1 MKKFLVVLLSLGL
14 IAAFSMPA
22 SAVDLNLTGSYYAQ
36 GFYVDNHELKDH
48 NDSRAFVSQ
57 RFRLQP
63 VFQIA
68 DGLKFTTRFDAL
80 EKKWGDQR
88 WSAGF
93 EDVRNRKSNSPDCG
107 TYEQE
112 NIEFERAYVT
122 FATQIGQFDAG
133 YQQGSSQFGTSF
145 LDSEESIGRILF
157 TRSFGPH
164 TLTLSW
170 EKLNEYMTTGST
182 TKGSNKDADDTA
194 YAIAGITKFKG
205 GEAGLIYKYLDLA
218 SKKPG
223 TAAVPAYYRMDPA
236 TGDTELVPEVA
247 AVPGYKSTLHV
258 VNPYVKMTSGPLYVE
273 AELYYI
279 GGKAKEYENS
289 SAPDVDAES
298 YGGYVKAQMDMA
310 PAYVGAMFVY
320 MTGDDPDSTDETEG
334 GFMPALH
341 WGENFSPCLI
351 LWNSSYQTWLGAET
365 GYAGDANKTSKY
377 MDNVMMGQIYG
388 GFKPTP
394 KLHVKASV
402 SYGVADEKPAGFVD
416 DEYGTELDVTA
427 SYKIFDNLEYMIG
440 AAYLFAGDYFKG
452 TDSCNKVDDNYLLT
466 HKLTLTF

>member
-14 IAAFSMPA
+14 IAAFSMPS
-22 SAVDLNLTGSYYAQ
+22 SAVDLKLTGSYYAQ
-36 GFYVDNHELKDH
+36 GFYVDNHELKDD

-93 EDVRNRKSNSPDCG
+93 EDVRNRKSNSPDSC

-133 YQQGSSQFGTSF
+133 YQQGSSLFGTSF

-164 TLTLSW
+164 TLALSW
-170 EKLNEYMTTGST
+170 EKFNEYMTPGGT
-182 TKGSNKDADDTA
+182 TAGSNKDADDTA

-205 GEAGLIYKYLDLA
+205 GEAGLIYKFVDMN
-218 SKKPG
+218 SEK
-223 TAAVPAYYRMDPA
+223 TISVDP
-236 TGDTELVPEVA
+236 
-247 AVPGYKSTLHV
+247 YSSTLHV
-258 VNPYVKMTSGPLYVE
+258 INPYLKMQSGPLFVE

-279 GGKAKEYENS
+279 GGKAIEYENS

-365 GYAGDANKTSKY
+365 GYAGDDNKTSKY